1 LLLIG
6 NVVSGLGTRAA
17 LVALP
22 YQVYVQTDS
31 VLLTGVLGAV
41 EIGPLVAMALLAG
54 ALADRAD
61 RRRLLLLDQ
70 AAIAATATALAVLT
84 YAGWTPLGALYA
96 LAGLLAAFGAVQNV
110 LRTAILPNLV
120 DPLRLP
126 SAIALNFGLV
136 QVTLVAGPA
145 LGGVTIELLDIGAA
159 YGLSA
164 VSCLA
169 MVAAV
174 VAMGPQPPRGA
185 DAPVGVGRAIADGLG
200 FVRRRQEIM
209 GTLTVDLMAMTFGMP
224 RALFPALALDVYGTG
239 AAGVGLLHAAVSA
252 GATLAVVTA
261 GWIEHARRLG
271 RIVLAAVAAWG
282 VAIAVAGFA
291 DSLWL
296 AVALFAVAGA
306 ADCVSAICRSTI
318 NQTVTPDRIRGRVS
332 SVYMLTVNAGPRLGD
347 VEAGAAAALLGTS
360 AAVVTGGLAC
370 VAGVAVHAAVF
381 PALARYDSRD
391 WVEPAA
397 PFAGAASPSTSG

>member
-1 LLLIG
+1 LLLTG

-31 VLLTGVLGAV
+31 VLLTGLLGAV
-41 EIGPLVAMALLAG
+41 EIGPMVAMALLAG

-96 LAGLLAAFGAVQNV
+96 LAGLLAAFGAVQNL

-136 QVTLVAGPA
+136 QVTLVVGPA

-282 VAIAVAGFA
+282 VAIAVAGFV

-296 AVALFAVAGA
+296 AVPLFAVAGA
-306 ADCVSAICRSTI
+306 ADGVSAICRSTI
-318 NQTVTPDRIRGRVS
+318 NQTVTPDRIRGRVT

-370 VAGVAVHAAVF
+370 VAGVAVLAAVF

-391 WVEPAA
+391 WAEPAA
-397 PFAGAASPSTSG
+397 PFAGAPSPSTSG

>member
-1 LLLIG
+1 
-6 NVVSGLGTRAA
+6 
-17 LVALP
+17 
-22 YQVYVQTDS
+22 
-31 VLLTGVLGAV
+31 
-41 EIGPLVAMALLAG
+41 
-54 ALADRAD
+54 
-61 RRRLLLLDQ
+61 
-70 AAIAATATALAVLT
+70 
-84 YAGWTPLGALYA
+84 
-96 LAGLLAAFGAVQNV
+96 LLAAFGAVQNL

-136 QVTLVAGPA
+136 QVTLVVGPA

-296 AVALFAVAGA
+296 AVPLFAVAGA
-306 ADCVSAICRSTI
+306 ADGVSAICRSTI
-318 NQTVTPDRIRGRVS
+318 NQTVTPDRIRGRVT

-370 VAGVAVHAAVF
+370 VAGVAVLAAVF